1 MTDVDVAR
9 EKAREALKLA
19 EQTLKEANDTLFTL
33 QEFDQ
38 LVEQSKEE
46 AAKAI
51 ESIPDIERLI
61 ADAENKTQLAN
72 NALGKIFYLKEPAGH
87 SFWQKFYSRSIFRSL

>member
-1 MTDVDVAR
+1 MTDVDLAR
-9 EKAREALKLA
+9 QKAREALKLA

-46 AAKAI
+46 AAKAV

-61 ADAENKTQLAN
+61 ADAENKTQLAH
-72 NALGKIFYLKEPAGH
+72 NALGNYLLDFTYYLNFSQDHILA
-87 SFWQKFYSRSIFRSL
+87 